1 MIQTNK
7 NIMNKNL
14 NNLFLDNDYGI
25 LIVLGLI
32 LGCSISYLIISN
44 YTAIPSKNIEAL
56 TIEEIETI
64 INENMEPISNA
75 NTDNFI
81 TDSESDT
88 TELESEYQSTFDS
101 DSDSD
106 STSDNE
112 SILNDPN
119 LFFMPNVDFD
129 VCPIEELKFFE
140 FSSLY
145 AKEIAEHS
153 ISDEE
158 IMEFIS

>member
-1 MIQTNK
+1 MN
-7 NIMNKNL
+7 NIN
-14 NNLFLDNDYGI
+14 NNLLLDNNLDFYSI
-25 LIVLGLI
+25 LIGSGLI
-32 LGCSISYLIISN
+32 LGCTLYYLIIKN
-44 YTAIPSKNIEAL
+44 NTATPTTNMEPLTNEA
-56 TIEEIETI
+56 IETI
-64 INENMEPISNA
+64 ITENADITAISNENIDKS
-75 NTDNFI
+75 I
-81 TDSESDT
+81 TDSDFDTDIESDY
-88 TELESEYQSTFDS
+88 EGTF
-101 DSDSD
+101 DSD
-106 STSDNE
+106 STSDIE

-145 AKEIAEHS
+145 SREIFKHD